1 MNCTYHPDKEADG
14 VCSSC
19 GRPFCRACMVESA
32 GKSYCRPCA
41 ATAIGQ
47 NRQGASDMAVG
58 AIILSAASIGL
69 CGFTAIPGMILGFIE
84 LGRIKR
90 GESPEAGRGMAK
102 AAAIIG
108 VVMTALMMLAILA
121 TVIITI
127 IGIVIAM
134 LTAGS

>member
-1 MNCTYHPDKEADG
+1 MNCTYHPDKEAAG

-19 GRPFCRACMVESA
+19 GRPFCHTCMVEST

-41 ATAIGQ
+41 VTTIGRD
-47 NRQGASDMAVG
+47 RQSASDMAVG
-58 AIILSAASIGL
+58 AIILSAASIGF
-69 CGFTAIPGMILGFIE
+69 CGLTAIPGMILGFIE

-108 VVMTALMMLAILA
+108 VVVTAFIVLAIVL
-121 TVIITI
+121 TI
-127 IGIVIAM
+127 IMIIIAIVIAM
-134 LTAGS
+134 LAAES